1 VSDPSSG
8 VPQFGTAEYKNTGAE
23 TCAGCKQVLS
33 GNYYRVNGVLAC
45 ERCTQQVKT
54 RLPQDS
60 HSAFVRGILFGI
72 GGAIAGLIVYSAFAI
87 LTGIMIG
94 YVALAVG
101 WLVGTAM
108 KKGSTG
114 VGGRRYQIAAVA
126 LTYAAVS
133 LSAIPVGI
141 SFYMKDKKPATHA
154 SANRTESASSA
165 TSTDAAAVNPSAT
178 DQQQPASVPAK
189 PRPAVAALVATLLFA
204 GLASPFLELA
214 SGFSG
219 IIGLVILFVGIRIA
233 WKITSSPP
241 LEILGPFQATAT
253 APAAPSGS

>member
-1 VSDPSSG
+1 MSDPSSG
-8 VPQFGTAEYKNTGAE
+8 VPQFDTAEYKSASGQE
-23 TCAGCKQVLS
+23 TCAGCKQALG
-33 GNYYRVNGVLAC
+33 GNYYRVNGKLAC
-45 ERCTQQVKT
+45 ERCTQQVQT

-60 HSAFVRGILFGI
+60 HSAFVRGILFGL

-108 KKGSTG
+108 KKGSAG

-133 LSAIPVGI
+133 LSAIPVAI
-141 SFYMKDKKPATHA
+141 SFYVKGKKPAAHA
-154 SANRTESASSA
+154 SANPAGSSTSTTSPDATSANPSVADSQQSAS
-165 TSTDAAAVNPSAT
+165 P
-178 DQQQPASVPAK
+178 K
-189 PRPAVAALVATLLFA
+189 PRPAAAALVATLLFA
-204 GLASPFLELA
+204 GLASPFLELS

-233 WKITSSPP
+233 WKITSAPP
-241 LEILGPFQATAT
+241 LEILGPFPAT
-253 APAAPSGS
+253 APLPPVPSGS